1 MHPPPLKEDSGAE
14 RLIAEFCDYMAE
26 KGMSPATVKAYRV
39 DIYEFAA
46 FCAEDSKKAASG
58 PSRKSDEGN
67 PDGRQAA
74 RFVIPFPDPLVVR
87 GFLAGLHKKG
97 DAKSSMA
104 RKLSALRSFHTYLE
118 KRGMIENN
126 PAKAVLTPKRRK
138 TIAAHLTVDE
148 AAGLMKSLEGS
159 PLAALRNRA
168 MYETLYSTGIR
179 VAELVGLDLSDLD
192 HDNGLVRVIGKG
204 NKERV
209 VPIGETALAVIR
221 RYRSALDRHPD
232 TGRDSR
238 AVFLN
243 AKGGRITTRSVA
255 RILETVVRDM
265 GLAKP
270 LSPHGLRHTFATHML
285 DGGADL
291 RSVQE
296 MLGHAS
302 LSTTGIYTHVSMAR
316 LSEAYDKAHPRSGK
330 KLKGKSGDEKK

>member
-1 MHPPPLKEDSGAE
+1 MHTPPVKEDLGAE

-26 KGMSPATVKAYRV
+26 KGASPATVKAYRV

-46 FCAEDSKKAASG
+46 FCAQEAAKTDAPPDKISAGEKAG
-58 PSRKSDEGN
+58 
-67 PDGRQAA
+67 A
-74 RFVIPFPDPLVVR
+74 RFLIPQPDPLAVR
-87 GFLAGLHKKG
+87 SFLAGLHKKG

-104 RKLSALRSFHTYLE
+104 RKLSALRTFHTYLE
-118 KRGMIENN
+118 KRGIIENN

-138 TIAAHLTVDE
+138 TIASHLSVDE
-148 AAGLMKSLEGS
+148 ALGLMKSLEGS
-159 PLAALRNRA
+159 PLSALRNRA

-192 HDNGLVRVIGKG
+192 HDNGLLRVLGKG
-204 NKERV
+204 DKERV

-221 RYRSALDRHPD
+221 QYRSALDRHPD
-232 TGRDSR
+232 TGRHPR

-243 AKGGRITTRSVA
+243 ARGGRITTRSVA
-255 RILETVVRDM
+255 RILESVVRDM
-265 GLAKP
+265 GLQKP

-316 LSEAYDKAHPRSGK
+316 LSEAYDKAHPRSGRK
-330 KLKGKSGDEKK
+330 PKGKTGDKEE